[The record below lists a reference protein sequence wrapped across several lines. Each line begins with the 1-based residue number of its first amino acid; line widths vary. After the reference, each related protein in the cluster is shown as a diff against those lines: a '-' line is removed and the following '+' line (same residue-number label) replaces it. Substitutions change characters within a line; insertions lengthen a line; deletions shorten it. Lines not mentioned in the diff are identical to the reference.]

1 MSHVTQ
7 GGSGDDDDD
16 DDDDDAN
23 DGDDDVASTNLF
35 LFLDNAIVRSPN
47 AQRLRNVVLRGPG
60 SYFILSRAFLDARA
74 GVPIVQR
81 CAAQCWHRTNRFP
94 AASNWKL

>member
-16 DDDDDAN
+16 DDDDDASD
-23 DGDDDVASTNLF
+23 DGDDDDDANTNLF

-47 AQRLRNVVLRGPG
+47 AQRLRNVVLRGLG
-60 SYFILSRAFLDARA
+60 SYILFGAKLLLVLAQVHRLSNAVQLNA
-74 GVPIVQR
+74 GIGSIGR
-81 CAAQCWHRTNRFP
+81 ICA
-94 AASNWKL
+94 

>member
-1 MSHVTQ
+1 MLPQ
-7 GGSGDDDDD
+7 GGSGDDDAN

-23 DGDDDVASTNLF
+23 DDGDDDDANTNLF

-60 SYFILSRAFLDARA
+60 SYFIRCRAFLDAGA
-74 GVPIVQR
+74 GARVVQR
-81 CAAQCWHRTNRFP
+81 CAE
-94 AASNWKL
+94 